1 MRECNSLQEV
11 REEIDKLDD
20 QIIELIAK
28 RNNYIKQA
36 ARFKNTVDEVKAP
49 ERIEAVIQRL
59 RHKALELDLSP
70 NLIEDVW
77 TMMIDEMVESE
88 ISEFR
93 NAKDL

>member
-1 MRECNSLQEV
+1 MKECNSLAEV

-20 QIIELIAK
+20 QIVELIAK

-49 ERIEAVIQRL
+49 DRIDAVIQRL
-59 RHKALELDLSP
+59 RRKALDLDLSP
-70 NLIEDVW
+70 NLVADLY
-77 TMMIDEMVESE
+77 TMMINEMVETE
-88 ISEFR
+88 ISELR

>member
-1 MRECNSLQEV
+1 MKTCNSLAEV

-20 QIIELIAK
+20 QIVELIAK

-36 ARFKNTVDEVKAP
+36 ARFKESVEEVKAP
-49 ERIEAVIQRL
+49 ERIDAVIQRL

-70 NLIEDVW
+70 NLIADLY
-77 TMMIDEMVESE
+77 TNMIDEMVETE
-88 ISEFR
+88 IAELR

>member
-1 MRECNSLQEV
+1 MKECHSLAEV

-20 QIIELIAK
+20 QIVELIAK

-36 ARFKNTVDEVKAP
+36 AHFKESVDEVKAP

-59 RHKALELDLSP
+59 RRKALDLDLSP
-70 NLIEDVW
+70 NLVADLYK
-77 TMMIDEMVESE
+77 MMIDEMVETE
-88 ISEFR
+88 IAELR

>member
-1 MRECNSLQEV
+1 MKECNSLAEV

-20 QIIELIAK
+20 EIVTLIAK

-36 ARFKNTVDEVKAP
+36 ARFKNTIDEVKAP
-49 ERIEAVIQRL
+49 DRIDAVIQRL

-70 NLIEDVW
+70 NLIADLY
-77 TMMIDEMVESE
+77 TKMIDEMVETE
-88 ISEFR
+88 IAELR

>member
-1 MRECNSLQEV
+1 MKECNSLEEV

-36 ARFKNTVDEVKAP
+36 ARFKETVAEVKAP
-49 ERIEAVIQRL
+49 ERIDAVIQRL
-59 RHKALELDLSP
+59 RRKALELDLSP
-70 NLIEDVW
+70 NLVAELYK
-77 TMMIDEMVESE
+77 MMIEEMVETE
-88 ISEFR
+88 IAELR